1 MENPNPEQNNQDTSY
16 VQTNESGS
24 KGLTWLII
32 AVIISAIVIPIYY
45 FLVVEEPKSPEPIVQ
60 EIIEPEPVVEP
71 EPIPEP
77 IVEEFVE
84 PEPAPETVVEEVEEP
99 KIQLPMLDESD
110 SWLKQ
115 QLTQLTWRKELLR
128 LVIDE
133 DMVRRLVVFTD
144 NFAQGGIAYDY
155 SPLVK
160 PQNKFSA
167 IEAVNEEGQTN
178 TKEQWYWDDSQ
189 SRRFSLYV
197 DLMRSF
203 EPERLAQWY
212 VEMKPLIDQAYE
224 ELGYPDSDF
233 TDTLQDAIVRVLDM
247 ELPKSTVVLERPSVM
262 YRYQDEDLESLP
274 DAEKLLLRIGKE
286 NLLVIKSFL
295 LEFSDALS
303 RAEENAQ

>member
-1 MENPNPEQNNQDTSY
+1 MENSNPEQINEQSIQPNKGNNA
-16 VQTNESGS
+16 
-24 KGLTWLII
+24 LTWATII
-32 AVIISAIVIPIYY
+32 MLASAVIIPIFY
-45 FLVVEEPKSPEPIVQ
+45 FSFIDEEQPKQVEQESVVPEPKIIEEPLVKEPVFVAPEP
-60 EIIEPEPVVEP
+60 EIIAPEPVIEEVVEP
-71 EPIPEP
+71 
-77 IVEEFVE
+77 
-84 PEPAPETVVEEVEEP
+84 P
-99 KIQLPMLDESD
+99 KPQLPLLDESD

-115 QLTQLTWRKELLR
+115 QLTDLTWRKELLR

-144 NFAQGGIAYDY
+144 NFAQGEVAYDY

-160 PQNKFSA
+160 PKSLFSA
-167 IEAVNEEGQTN
+167 IENNESHGKSNYQ
-178 TKEQWYWDDSQ
+178 EQWHWDDSQ

-212 VEMKPLIDQAYE
+212 FEMKPLIDDAYQ

-233 TDTLQDAIVRVLDM
+233 TETLQDAIVRVLDM
-247 ELPKSTVVLERPSVM
+247 ELPKSTVVLVRPSVM
-262 YRYQDEDLESLP
+262 YKFQDNELESLP
-274 DAEKLLLRIGKE
+274 EAEKLLLRIGKD

-303 RAEENAQ
+303 RAQDNN